1 MTRRYVAHE
10 EAGPLK
16 VAGQP
21 EVSSANW
28 SALPYNGARPISFQ
42 SDMDFRRAIDLTIDS
57 PSRAGS
63 CVDPREIRPD
73 SPPVSCTRTSWS
85 KSYGSSSE
93 PLSPATPRSPL
104 AVPVTP
110 TADAF
115 AWPER
120 RKSDSED
127 NGGGLGLKTNGL
139 KTNLE
144 VWLDQRGLGKY
155 SQAIVSLGARRVSD
169 LSYLDHDD
177 LVEIGM
183 DDDERADIR
192 VVVG

>member
-1 MTRRYVAHE
+1 MMTRRYVAHE
-10 EAGPLK
+10 EAGPQK

-21 EVSSANW
+21 KVSSANW

-57 PSRAGS
+57 PSHAGS
-63 CVDPREIRPD
+63 CADPREIRPD

-93 PLSPATPRSPL
+93 PLSPATPRSPRV
-104 AVPVTP
+104 VPVTP

-120 RKSDSED
+120 RDSDSED
-127 NGGGLGLKTNGL
+127 IGGGLVL

-155 SQAIVSLGARRVSD
+155 SQAIASLGARRVSD